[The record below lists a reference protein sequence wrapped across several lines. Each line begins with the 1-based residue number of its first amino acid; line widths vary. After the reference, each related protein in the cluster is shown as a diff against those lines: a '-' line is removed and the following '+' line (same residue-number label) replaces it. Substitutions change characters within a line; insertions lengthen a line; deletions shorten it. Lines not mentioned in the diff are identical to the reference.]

1 MNKML
6 LYKIASYVL
15 MLVAGLFSM
24 VVLFT
29 LPIGLAN
36 PPFLLGIFS
45 ILGVVLYSFSSF
57 QFLSKG
63 INKGHI
69 FRKGF
74 KDFIKVNAYVS
85 LFFFLQSFISSLN
98 IIIDREMW
106 NKIIAEM
113 QQFQSGMTANLSP
126 QELIRINEQMKL
138 FMQFGV
144 WIVLAYSILLLLHIL
159 ATLHLLKKRQN
170 LSLP

>member
-1 MNKML
+1 MTKKV

-15 MLVAGLFSM
+15 LLVAGLFSM
-24 VVLFT
+24 VVVFT

-63 INKGHI
+63 LNNGHV

-98 IIIDREMW
+98 IIINREVW
-106 NKIIAEM
+106 NKIIPEM

-126 QELIRINEQMKL
+126 QELIRLNEQLKL
-138 FMQFGV
+138 FMQVGA
-144 WIVLAYSILLLLHIL
+144 WMILAYSVLLLVHVL
-159 ATLHLLKKRQN
+159 ATLRLLKKRQN
-170 LSLP
+170 LFLP